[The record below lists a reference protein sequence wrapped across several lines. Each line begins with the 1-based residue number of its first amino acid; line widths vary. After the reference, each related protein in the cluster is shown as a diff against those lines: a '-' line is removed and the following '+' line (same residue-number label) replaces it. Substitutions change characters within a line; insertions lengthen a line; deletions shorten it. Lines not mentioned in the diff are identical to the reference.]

1 MPIPQHNQNLF
12 SSTLSSGDFALL
24 EPDLT
29 TIEMRAG
36 DSLHRIGEQVQHVVL
51 PHSGLVAMTL
61 PLNRGTSMEV
71 ALIGREGVVG
81 GFLAAASVPASS
93 NAEVRIPGS
102 ASRISAKAFCDAFA
116 RSVSLQMHVS
126 RFNNALMAQVQ
137 QSALC
142 NAVHVVDARLCRWL
156 LEMQDRSGDKLPL
169 MQKSLA
175 RLLGVRRTTVTV
187 AISKLRASGVLECRR
202 GRIRISNRA
211 TLERYACECY
221 SRVRHRTTEVT
232 DRGDTSRVKKA
243 PAADSLSFRC
253 PETHRLVF
261 TRIAANADTLART
274 RRETIVLACPHCGA
288 QHTAKVSDVFIAH
301 VLSGERFRGETGVE
315 RESSSLVERMITTDG
330 GANDSS

>member
-61 PLNRGTSMEV
+61 PINRGTSMEV
-71 ALIGREGVVG
+71 ALIGREGVMG

-175 RLLGVRRTTVTV
+175 RCW
-187 AISKLRASGVLECRR
+187 EC
-202 GRIRISNRA
+202 
-211 TLERYACECY
+211 
-221 SRVRHRTTEVT
+221 
-232 DRGDTSRVKKA
+232 
-243 PAADSLSFRC
+243 AARLSLSRSASC
-253 PETHRLVF
+253 ARQEYSN
-261 TRIAANADTLART
+261 AAAAAYGSVTAR
-274 RRETIVLACPHCGA
+274 R
-288 QHTAKVSDVFIAH
+288 
-301 VLSGERFRGETGVE
+301 LSGTHASATAV
-315 RESSSLVERMITTDG
+315 
-330 GANDSS
+330 